1 MTGDITLL
9 MTKGIGWRAEPDM
22 TVDVSTPLV
31 SALTYVN
38 MRLSVFPLAVRDK
51 KPPKLFKWDSFQH
64 TLPTEEQ
71 VNSLFRASDANI
83 AIATGAV
90 SCLIGFDIDGDRGKS
105 HADDVI
111 QNKIRRD
118 TREAM
123 ADTLWVETGGGGLHI
138 WIRYNPDEFAEGES
152 AAREIKSA
160 VLWRGTDGHS
170 EIRLKGNGGYV
181 VAPPSVHPT
190 GSKYRFIKGNM
201 IAKLSKNQILDLIRC
216 FRQID
221 GVRRSNVQRE
231 QEKKEDIVPL
241 PALTELDDERV
252 MDIVVILR
260 PYYLKG
266 RRHDFVLFLSGWL
279 RKEGIAIESARK
291 IVEGLAEG
299 DEELH
304 DRLATL
310 QDTYSKESLDEV
322 KGYQGL
328 LEILQTQLGSA
339 DTADQILKEAKSVF
353 PENRLDDNSDDN
365 SASSAMQG
373 DRDGDE
379 NDEDDRNTKA
389 KKALQ
394 HTQSH
399 SKELFLNEFG
409 RAFAAMY
416 VDDHTEIH
424 PMDERRFRNW
434 ISSVYYREE
443 DDLLAEEDI
452 KKVVRILEAQAE
464 FDSDV
469 PRHRLD
475 VRVRGCNKEKEHKF
489 ETNRDYYDGYEQG
502 DEDEDVE
509 DFDEIYYDLTNRKW
523 EAVRI
528 TAEGWKIVKNPPI
541 LFRRYGGE
549 RAQPHPDR
557 NYDKD
562 VLNQFI
568 SLLNVR
574 SDDHKLLLKGLL
586 PSLLWPNTTPKPVLM
601 EPAAHGSGKTTMFEL
616 IKDSIDPNTT
626 KTASIPK
633 ELFNLKQ
640 YLAHNYMS
648 FFDNVSYLSDEQS
661 DTLCRAVT
669 GSGDMKRKL
678 YENDEDIIYNYR
690 RIIGLNGIN
699 NAATRPDLLD
709 RGIIIELE
717 KIERKDRK
725 LLRAIKREYNK
736 LKPKLLAFYLDII
749 VKVLKERQ
757 QWRGIDEDFFGL
769 KQLIMDNGGLP
780 RLADWVILAEQIA
793 AKVAQ
798 KQGETYEKGEFLRAF
813 DRNLKVLNVEA
824 IKESLVA
831 EALITFMTDMEIFK
845 KGVNRDKYGDAYSH
859 WEGSSTLLL
868 ADLNRFIDTHPTV
881 KISTKSKTW
890 PQSSAVLGKEIRRLS
905 LNLAALGI
913 IIQSKRTESNVIYQ
927 ITKMATLPTVST
939 SGVKTR
945 SDDGQNPVD
954 SDVGKP
960 TAVPTGD
967 NGQDCAQNNVGCRDV
982 GTVETI
988 TNSEDNKDKN
998 GNNDGNGGASGSS
1011 GDIFRLPLD
1020 GGGNSTTTVPLLD
1033 GKDYVAFDLEWINE
1047 GDSDTVNRTIHTAA
1061 FVDNRGN
1068 QKVLHISDFGDFE
1081 PALLQAITD
1090 EILKY
1095 PASMGWYTAGISK
1108 GTRNHLGGGVSTA

>member
-1 MTGDITLL
+1 
-9 MTKGIGWRAEPDM
+9 
-22 TVDVSTPLV
+22 
-31 SALTYVN
+31 
-38 MRLSVFPLAVRDK
+38 
-51 KPPKLFKWDSFQH
+51 
-64 TLPTEEQ
+64 
-71 VNSLFRASDANI
+71 
-83 AIATGAV
+83 
-90 SCLIGFDIDGDRGKS
+90 
-105 HADDVI
+105 
-111 QNKIRRD
+111 
-118 TREAM
+118 
-123 ADTLWVETGGGGLHI
+123 
-138 WIRYNPDEFAEGES
+138 
-152 AAREIKSA
+152 
-160 VLWRGTDGHS
+160 
-170 EIRLKGNGGYV
+170 
-181 VAPPSVHPT
+181 
-190 GSKYRFIKGNM
+190 
-201 IAKLSKNQILDLIRC
+201 
-216 FRQID
+216 
-221 GVRRSNVQRE
+221 
-231 QEKKEDIVPL
+231 
-241 PALTELDDERV
+241 

-260 PYYLKG
+260 QHYLKG
-266 RRHDFVLFLSGWL
+266 QRHEFILFLSGWL
-279 RKEGIAIESARK
+279 RKEGITIENARK
-291 IVEGLAEG
+291 LVEGLADS
-299 DEELH
+299 DEELR

-310 QDTYSKESLDEV
+310 EDTYSKEKPEEV

-328 LEILQTQLGSA
+328 LEILEAHLGSA
-339 DTADQILKEAKSVF
+339 DLAHQILKEVDSVF
-353 PENRLDDNSDDN
+353 PENRLEDK
-365 SASSAMQG
+365 
-373 DRDGDE
+373 
-379 NDEDDRNTKA
+379 DDRNSVDSALHSDNGGDDVDDDEKKKNNKA
-389 KKALQ
+389 KKALE
-394 HTQSH
+394 HAQSH

-424 PMDERRFRNW
+424 PMDEQRFRNW
-434 ISSVYYREE
+434 ISSIYYREE

-464 FDSDV
+464 FDSNV

-475 VRVRGCNKEKEHKF
+475 VRVRGYNKEKERNLG
-489 ETNRDYYDGYEQG
+489 TIQDYYDGYQQG

-528 TAEGWKIVKNPPI
+528 TAEGWGIVKNPQI

-568 SLLNVR
+568 SLLNVK

-586 PSLLWPNTTPKPVLM
+586 PSLLWPNTIPKPVLM

-626 KTASIPK
+626 KTASIPR

-709 RGIIIELE
+709 RGVIIELE

-725 LLRAIKREYNK
+725 LLRAIKREYKK

-749 VKVLKERQ
+749 VEVLKERQ

-780 RLADWVILAEQIA
+780 RMADWAILAEQIA

-798 KQGETYEKGEFLRAF
+798 KQGEPYEKGEFLRAF

-831 EALITFMTDMEIFK
+831 EALITFMTDIEILK
-845 KGVNRDKYGDAYSH
+845 KGVNPDKYGDAYSH
-859 WEGSSTLLL
+859 WEGSATLLL
-868 ADLNRFIDTHPTV
+868 ADLNHFIDTHPSV

-890 PQSSAVLGKEIRRLS
+890 PQSPAVLGKEIRRLS
-905 LNLAALGI
+905 PNLAALGI
-913 IIQSKRTESNVIYQ
+913 IIQSKRTESNVIYH
-927 ITKMATLPTVST
+927 ITKTPTLPTLPT
-939 SGVKTR
+939 SEEKTR
-945 SDDGQNPVD
+945 SDVSQNPVG
-954 SDVGKP
+954 SNVGKL
-960 TAVPTGD
+960 TDMPTGD
-967 NGQDCAQNNVGCRDV
+967 KDQDCAQNDVGCKDVGNVG
-982 GTVETI
+982 TI
-988 TNSEDNKDKN
+988 ANSEEDTKD
-998 GNNDGNGGASGSS
+998 NNDNN
-1011 GDIFRLPLD
+1011 DND
-1020 GGGNSTTTVPLLD
+1020 GGDTFQLPVDNRDSTSAPLLD
-1033 GKDYVAFDLEWINE
+1033 GKDYVAFDLEWIND
-1047 GDSDTVNRTIHTAA
+1047 GDTTNNRTIYAAA

-1068 QKVLHISDFGDFE
+1068 KKVLHISDFGNSEAD
-1081 PALLQAITD
+1081 LLQAITD

-1095 PASMGWYTAGISK
+1095 PTSIGWYTTGIGRGSSSNK
-1108 GTRNHLGGGVSTA
+1108 VRGGVSAAA

>member
-1 MTGDITLL
+1 
-9 MTKGIGWRAEPDM
+9 
-22 TVDVSTPLV
+22 
-31 SALTYVN
+31 
-38 MRLSVFPLAVRDK
+38 
-51 KPPKLFKWDSFQH
+51 
-64 TLPTEEQ
+64 
-71 VNSLFRASDANI
+71 
-83 AIATGAV
+83 
-90 SCLIGFDIDGDRGKS
+90 
-105 HADDVI
+105 
-111 QNKIRRD
+111 
-118 TREAM
+118 
-123 ADTLWVETGGGGLHI
+123 
-138 WIRYNPDEFAEGES
+138 
-152 AAREIKSA
+152 
-160 VLWRGTDGHS
+160 
-170 EIRLKGNGGYV
+170 
-181 VAPPSVHPT
+181 
-190 GSKYRFIKGNM
+190 
-201 IAKLSKNQILDLIRC
+201 
-216 FRQID
+216 
-221 GVRRSNVQRE
+221 
-231 QEKKEDIVPL
+231 
-241 PALTELDDERV
+241 

-260 PYYLKG
+260 QHYLKG
-266 RRHDFVLFLSGWL
+266 QRHDFVLFLSGWL

-291 IVEGLAEG
+291 IVEGLAEV

-304 DRLATL
+304 DRIATL
-310 QDTYSKESLDEV
+310 EDTYSIESLDEV

-339 DTADQILKEAKSVF
+339 DTADQILREAKSIF
-353 PENRLDDNSDDN
+353 PENRLDDNS
-365 SASSAMQG
+365 AIQG
-373 DRDGDE
+373 DRDEDE

-394 HTQSH
+394 YAQSH

-409 RAFAAMY
+409 RAFAAIY

-434 ISSVYYREE
+434 ISSIYYREE

-452 KKVVRILEAQAE
+452 KKVVRILEAKAD

-475 VRVRGCNKEKEHKF
+475 VRVRGYNKEKEQKF
-489 ETNRDYYDGYEQG
+489 ETIRDYYDGYQHE

-528 TAEGWKIVKNPPI
+528 TAQGWEIVKNPPM

-749 VKVLKERQ
+749 VEVLKERQ

-780 RLADWVILAEQIA
+780 RLADWAILAEQIA

-798 KQGETYEKGEFLRAF
+798 KQGEPYEKGEFLRAF

-824 IKESLVA
+824 IRESLVA

-845 KGVNRDKYGDAYSH
+845 RGVNPDKYGDAYSH
-859 WEGSSTLLL
+859 WEGSATLLL
-868 ADLNRFIDTHPTV
+868 ADLNHFIDTHPTV

-905 LNLAALGI
+905 PNLAALGI
-913 IIQSKRTESNVIYQ
+913 IIQSKRTESNVIYH
-927 ITKMATLPTVST
+927 ITKTPTLPTLPT
-939 SGVKTR
+939 SGEKPR
-945 SDDGQNPVD
+945 SGVSQNPVG

-960 TAVPTGD
+960 TALPTED
-967 NGQDCAQNNVGCRDV
+967 NGQDCAQNDVGCRAVENV
-982 GTVETI
+982 GTIE
-988 TNSEDNKDKN
+988 NPEDNKDN
-998 GNNDGNGGASGSS
+998 NNNDSGDEASGSS
-1011 GDIFRLPLD
+1011 EDAFHLPLD
-1020 GGGNSTTTVPLLD
+1020 DRNTNAIRLD
-1033 GKDYVAFDLEWINE
+1033 DKDYIAFDLEWKDNDDENGIP
-1047 GDSDTVNRTIHTAA
+1047 NRTIYTAA
-1061 FVDNRGN
+1061 FVDNHGN
-1068 QKVLHISDFGDFE
+1068 QKVLHISDFANSE

-1095 PASMGWYTAGISK
+1095 PASVGWYTTGIARGSHNRV
-1108 GTRNHLGGGVSTA
+1108 GRRGVCAAA